1 MKPAPI
7 WCVLEDVRRALILL
21 FVLAGCRTGRA
32 VSVGQ
37 TEHADRAPNM
47 AAFLILANG
56 HGRGLIQWAS
66 ANYASA
72 LLDTY
77 AESAVFEPARGNLMA
92 DRPVVA
98 ELVRRIERA
107 AATRDA
113 IDIFIFAHDNDFWR
127 VLWELSERANHK
139 IRLVYNAGCDGAK
152 LYGTWLMFGARAY
165 IGHPNDSCS
174 QMFLYHFQTRWWAGM
189 PLYEAVGEA
198 NYDTREMLLD
208 GSDPFGMAC
217 RNGQPGELIFR
228 RTAAQLAGDGSIRID
243 TPVR

>member
-1 MKPAPI
+1 VSAR
-7 WCVLEDVRRALILL
+7 VALALARAL
-21 FVLAGCRTGRA
+21 AACRTGRA
-32 VSVGQ
+32 MSVGQ
-37 TEHADRAPNM
+37 TEHQDRAPNM

-56 HGRGLIQWAS
+56 HGRGILQWAS

-77 AESAVFEPARGNLMA
+77 AEWAVFEPARGRLM
-92 DRPVVA
+92 DDQQVLRD
-98 ELVRRIERA
+98 LIRRIERA
-107 AATRDA
+107 AVSRDA

-127 VLWELSERANHK
+127 LLYGLSPAASHK
-139 IRLVYNAGCDGAK
+139 LRLVYNAGCDGAGQ
-152 LYGTWLMFGARAY
+152 YRRWLEGGAHAY
-165 IGHPNDSCS
+165 VGHPNDSCS

-208 GSDPFGMAC
+208 RSDPFGMAC
-217 RNGQPGELIFR
+217 RNGQPGELIFQ
-228 RTAAQLAGDGSIRID
+228 RTAAQVAGDGSIRID